1 MMLDLDGTSQTL
13 QFDSQLILGAAIFDL
28 NGLPHDYFTTVDYQ
42 DIGWVQTAFQALGL
56 RSLLTSSLQIETFQ
70 YSIVHGTEYCTL
82 ITKQTQGYIAMIV
95 SHDIF
100 QQCFEPC
107 LSNHWRFVN
116 IGFYSKSLYLPYKGI
131 EWLYWLMEYKGRLPF
146 RVFYL
151 FHTPL

>member
-95 SHDIF
+95 SHDVF
-100 QQCFEPC
+100 QQQSEQLIAWMQT
-107 LSNHWRFVN
+107 LSPETLVTISHFVR
-116 IGFYSKSLYLPYKGI
+116 I
-131 EWLYWLMEYKGRLPF
+131 
-146 RVFYL
+146 
-151 FHTPL
+151 